1 MGTHTALTQPMRN
14 PPRQQPTPLV
24 KQNSWSPDSAR
35 EELWLRRKEQIGRR
49 RSKSL
54 TDEDLDELKACF
66 ELGFRFD
73 PNEAQPDQRL
83 SSTLPALEFYFAVNK
98 NYNDTVF
105 KSNKSSSSSLSSQIG
120 TASSSESD
128 LSLSSLIGSPL
139 IICPGDDPKTIKT
152 RLRHWA
158 QVVACSVKHS
168 W

>member
-1 MGTHTALTQPMRN
+1 MRN

-105 KSNKSSSSSLSSQIG
+105 N
-120 TASSSESD
+120 
-128 LSLSSLIGSPL
+128 PL